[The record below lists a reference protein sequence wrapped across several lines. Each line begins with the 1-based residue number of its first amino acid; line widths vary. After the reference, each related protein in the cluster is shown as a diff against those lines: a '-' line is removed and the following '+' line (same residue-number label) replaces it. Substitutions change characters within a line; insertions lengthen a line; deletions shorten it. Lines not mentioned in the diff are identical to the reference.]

1 MLFAVLALLSVPF
14 VPQVQPASA
23 PQSGTGAARPGV
35 VERFDDHGHR
45 ALAFVDVLGAPD
57 PVLAGGPQALTASDW
72 MALGPF
78 GGDVA
83 DVGASPTNA
92 SIAIAGIA
100 PSSGSGTV
108 FRSIDGGASWTEVAA
123 LTGQSTYD
131 VEFDSLGRCYIGTI
145 DGVWRSADDG
155 ATWTNLPL
163 GIGLNDQVFEITID
177 PTNDANLWVGV
188 ADALGNQTQTLLHSI
203 DSGATWT
210 NRAPAG
216 GPYTFTGI
224 ELDVGTPGKVFAAW
238 SGAFGGG
245 GVFVSGDNGLSW
257 ANRSAGLPGNPMEDL
272 VFDGTTLYLCG
283 GQLFGSQ
290 DVGVWSTT
298 NDGMTWTQ
306 LSNAGWPLLAIT
318 DLELDP
324 AAPGRILCTSL
335 GAGLFESLDS
345 GATWSFGVGVTS
357 ILSGRS
363 VQISPTSASTLFLG
377 TDSNAVWRSTNGG
390 AAFAPSSIGIG
401 QLDVYSVAT
410 NPANPAEIA
419 IAFQGL
425 NNGGV
430 QTSNDGGLTWGN
442 EPVPGTRWNTVGFD
456 PSGTLYAL
464 SDGPTTIAPEAL
476 YRRSGGGNWS
486 SIGPDQGTAF
496 ESELVALAFDPQ
508 DPSVILLGGGDF
520 GVAGFEPT
528 VWRSPDL
535 GASWTKVYEGP
546 NDNEDVTAI
555 THSTAGSGVWV
566 ASFTDFGGNPQTG
579 GALRSSDNAASWVE
593 SGSGLSAETQGFD
606 LSLDP
611 DGSAVFLADGDTGAG
626 NGGLFRS
633 GDGGQSWTQV
643 DGGGEG
649 STRGVV
655 QNPNNAAEVVTL
667 HIVTPKVR
675 ASLLGG
681 GFPAP
686 YDTGLDPS
694 AFLRDLHVAAGGG
707 AFYVASNQGV
717 WRTNNGLGTTY
728 CTTSPNSVGVG
739 ALISAGGS
747 TSFAA
752 NNLVFET
759 TGVPPN
765 KPGIYYYGPATSN
778 APFGNG
784 VRCVGGVVFRLP
796 TTFSTAG
803 GVTTWAYDNLAP
815 PNPNGQ
821 VTPGSTWYFQLWY
834 RDPVDPPAGFN
845 LSNGLQIDFLP

>member
-1 MLFAVLALLSVPF
+1 MLFATLPLLSLLPG
-14 VPQVQPASA
+14 PQALPVSA
-23 PQSGTGAARPGV
+23 PQQATGSQRPGV
-35 VERFDDHGHR
+35 VERLDEHGNR

-57 PVLAGGPQALTASDW
+57 PVLVGGQQALAASAW
-72 MALGPF
+72 TALGPF

-83 DVGASPTNA
+83 DVGGSPTNA
-92 SIAIAGIA
+92 SVAIAGIA

-131 VEFDSLGRCYIGTI
+131 VEFDSAGRCYIGTI

-155 ATWTNLPL
+155 VTWTNLPL
-163 GIGLNDQVFEITID
+163 GIGPNDQVFEITID

-188 ADALGNQTQTLLHSI
+188 ADAIGNQLQTLLHST
-203 DSGATWT
+203 DSGASWT

-216 GPYTFTGI
+216 GPYSFTGI
-224 ELDVGTPGKVFAAW
+224 ELDPATPGKVFAAW
-238 SGAFGGG
+238 SGGFGGG

-257 ANRSAGLPGNPMEDL
+257 ANRSAGLPANPMEDL

-298 NDGMTWTQ
+298 NDGLTWTP
-306 LSNAGWPLLAIT
+306 LSNGSWPLLAIT

-324 AAPGRILCTSL
+324 ATPGRILCTSL
-335 GAGLFESLDS
+335 GTGLYESLDG
-345 GATWSFGVGVTS
+345 GATWSFGVGGTS
-357 ILSGRS
+357 ILSCRS
-363 VQISPTSASTLFLG
+363 VRFSPTNGATLFLG

-390 AAFAPSSIGIG
+390 AAFAPSSVGIG

-419 IAFQGL
+419 IAFQGQ

-456 PSGTLYAL
+456 PAGTLYAL

-476 YRRSGGGNWS
+476 YRRTGGGNWN
-486 SIGPDQGTAF
+486 SIGPDQGTLF
-496 ESELVALAFDPQ
+496 ESELIALAFDPQ
-508 DPSVILLGGGDF
+508 DSNVILLGGGDF

-528 VWRSPDL
+528 IWRTPDL
-535 GASWTKVYEGP
+535 GANWVKVHEGP

-555 THSTAGSGVWV
+555 THSNAGSGVWV

-579 GALRSSDNAASWVE
+579 GALRSVDDAASWADA
-593 SGSGLSAETQGFD
+593 STGLSPEAQGFG
-606 LSLDP
+606 LSLAP
-611 DGSAVFLADGDTGAG
+611 DGATVLLADGDAGTG
-626 NGGLFRS
+626 NGGLF
-633 GDGGQSWTQV
+633 GTVDGGQSWAQV
-643 DGGGEG
+643 DTGAGT
-649 STRGVV
+649 TRGVV
-655 QNPNNAAEVVTL
+655 HNPSNGNEVVTIHL
-667 HIVTPKVR
+667 ATPEAR
-675 ASLLGG
+675 ASTDGGVTLG
-681 GFPAP
+681 A
-686 YDTGLDPS
+686 YDNGLDPS

-707 AFYVASNQGV
+707 SFYVASNQGV
-717 WRTNNGLGTTY
+717 WRTNNGVGTTY
-728 CTTSPNSVGVG
+728 CSTSPNSAGSG

-759 TGVPPN
+759 TGVPPI
-765 KPGIYYYGPATSN
+765 KPGIYYYGPGTDS

-784 VRCVGGVVFRLP
+784 FRCVSGPVFRLP
-796 TTFSTAG
+796 VTVSTPG
-803 GVTTWAYDNLAP
+803 GVMTWSYDNLAP
-815 PNPNGQ
+815 PNPTGQ
-821 VTPGSTWYFQLWY
+821 VTPGSTWYYQLWY
-834 RDPVDPPAGFN
+834 RDPLDPPAGFN